1 MKALFVSKIKRDQKF
16 WNLTPNFHFSQKVRN
31 EMDRR
36 VFEFKDE
43 DDKEDFSEL
52 FYNLGRCRAA
62 AAKKC
67 GDRTCL
73 KKFFS
78 QEVYTHSGIEY
89 RIYACDSEGRF
100 KKLIG
105 RVIKIFGEMYFDEEE
120 GGEK

>member
-1 MKALFVSKIKRDQKF
+1 MKALFVSEIKIGQEF
-16 WNLTPNFHFSQKVRN
+16 WRLIPNSYFSREVRTG
-31 EMDRR
+31 MDRMM
-36 VFEFKDE
+36 FEFKDE
-43 DDKEDFSEL
+43 DNEEDFSEL

-78 QEVYTHSGIEY
+78 QEVFTHSGVEY